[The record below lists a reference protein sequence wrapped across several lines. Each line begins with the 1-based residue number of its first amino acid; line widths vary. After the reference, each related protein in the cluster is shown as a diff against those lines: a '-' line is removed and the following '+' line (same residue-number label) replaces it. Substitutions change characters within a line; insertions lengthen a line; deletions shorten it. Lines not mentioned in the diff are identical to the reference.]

1 MAKGS
6 SNSSK
11 KLTSSAATTNA
22 TLVSAVPCDLYGI
35 IAMNTVAAV
44 KYLKIY
50 NKGSAPVVGTDIPI
64 LTIPLPPTNALTAIQ
79 FETGLYLNVG
89 LSYAITG
96 ADGDSDTTAV
106 AAGDVKGLN
115 IIYA

>member
-1 MAKGS
+1 MASGK

-11 KLTSSAATTNA
+11 KLTTSAATTNA
-22 TLVSAVPCDLYGI
+22 TAVSAVPCDLYGV

-50 NKGSAPVVGTDIPI
+50 NKATAPVVGTDIPV
-64 LTIPLPPTNALTAIQ
+64 LTIPLAPSNALTSIQ
-79 FETGLYLNVG
+79 FEMAMYFNLG

-96 ADGDSDTTAV
+96 ADGDADATAV

-115 IIYA
+115 LIYA